1 MPWSETL
8 PQFSLAGTL
17 LTVLLLLFAA
27 FGEPF
32 LGRLAFAR
40 LARSRHDGGRAL
52 RRLYAVTVATH
63 ALWGVLVLAV
73 LLLSPGLGAGDLGLR
88 FPAAWGPIAGGAV
101 GGLVALA
108 VLWTLANG
116 LPFRRSGRGRK
127 GGRKGSGH
135 RGSRAS
141 AAPAALP
148 EPGRHPQGL
157 LVPRTTVER
166 LLAGGAAVTGGVFGE
181 LLYRGLFI
189 VLVAGMGVPLWIAAL
204 LSVLLF
210 SVAHVYQGWWGLVSA
225 GASGALFTILY
236 LGTES
241 LWVPMAVHVALNL
254 RSLVFPPASARADLG
269 DEGYEDEY
277 DDGGPDHDDP
287 GYDERGYDERGYED
301 HGQGERTPGGQAY
314 DAHAQGGRRYDS
326 HGYDERGDQ
335 APGGQEYDSHGYDER
350 GYEDRGHG
358 EQGPGGQQYDPHG
371 HDGRA
376 YDGHGHG
383 PGPAYPDQPYG
394 VPAPQAD
401 PRPYEERYG
410 DRAADPHPYP
420 PGPGSPYGQPSYGEQ
435 YERTRRDRP

>member
-27 FGEPF
+27 FGEPL

-52 RRLYAVTVATH
+52 RRLYAVTMATH
-63 ALWGVLVLAV
+63 ALWGLLVLAV
-73 LLLSPGLGAGDLGLR
+73 LTLSPGLRAGDLGLR
-88 FPAAWGPIAGGAV
+88 VPGAWGPIAGGAV

-108 VLWTLANG
+108 VLWLLTNG

-127 GGRKGSGH
+127 GRGSGH
-135 RGSRAS
+135 RGSRGS

-189 VLVAGMGVPLWIAAL
+189 VLLAGMGVPLWIAAV

-254 RSLVFPPASARADLG
+254 RSLVFPPASARAGLDDGYDG
-269 DEGYEDEY
+269 DGYEDDGPVE
-277 DDGGPDHDDP
+277 DDH
-287 GYDERGYDERGYED
+287 GYE
-301 HGQGERTPGGQAY
+301 
-314 DAHAQGGRRYDS
+314 
-326 HGYDERGDQ
+326 
-335 APGGQEYDSHGYDER
+335 
-350 GYEDRGHG
+350 
-358 EQGPGGQQYDPHG
+358 
-371 HDGRA
+371 GRA
-376 YDGHGHG
+376 YDDRGYEGRVHDGHGYDGQG
-383 PGPAYPDQPYG
+383 PGYPEPPYG
-394 VPAPQAD
+394 APAPQAD

-410 DRAADPHPYP
+410 DRPAAPNPYG
-420 PGPGSPYGQPSYGEQ
+420 PGPASPYGQPSYGDQ
-435 YERTRRDRP
+435 YEQSHRDRP

>member
-27 FGEPF
+27 FGEPL
-32 LGRLAFAR
+32 LGRFAFAR

-52 RRLYAVTVATH
+52 RRLYAVTMATH
-63 ALWGVLVLAV
+63 ALWGLLVLVV

-88 FPAAWGPIAGGAV
+88 VPGAWGPIAGGAV
-101 GGLVALA
+101 GGLLALA
-108 VLWTLANG
+108 VLWILTNG
-116 LPFRRSGRGRK
+116 LPFRRPGRGRK

-148 EPGRHPQGL
+148 EPARHPQGL

-189 VLVAGMGVPLWIAAL
+189 TLVAAMGVPLWIAAV

-254 RSLVFPPASARADLG
+254 RSLVFPPASARDDVD
-269 DEGYEDEY
+269 DEYDEY
-277 DDGGPDHDDP
+277 DDEYEYGDGEPP
-287 GYDERGYDERGYED
+287 YDEPPYDDRDHAARPYDE
-301 HGQGERTPGGQAY
+301 QGHDPRPHGGQDVGA
-314 DAHAQGGRRYDS
+314 
-326 HGYDERGDQ
+326 HGY
-335 APGGQEYDSHGYDER
+335 AGQ
-350 GYEDRGHG
+350 
-358 EQGPGGQQYDPHG
+358 
-371 HDGRA
+371 
-376 YDGHGHG
+376 
-383 PGPAYPDQPYG
+383 GPAYPDQPYG
-394 VPAPQAD
+394 APAPHVD
-401 PRPYEERYG
+401 PRPYEERFG
-410 DRAADPHPYP
+410 DRPADPNPYP
-420 PGPGSPYGQPSYGEQ
+420 PGPGSHHEQRSYGDQ
-435 YERTRRDRP
+435 YEQSYRDRP